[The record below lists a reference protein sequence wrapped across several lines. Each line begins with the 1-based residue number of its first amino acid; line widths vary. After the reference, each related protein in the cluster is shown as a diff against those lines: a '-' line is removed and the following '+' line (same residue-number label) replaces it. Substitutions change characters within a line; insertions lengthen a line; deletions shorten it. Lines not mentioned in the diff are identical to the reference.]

1 MPFNFTRKSLALIAF
16 SACVC
21 LRGTSVASAQTP
33 ALAAFSDAL
42 EALALQVGSSVV
54 QINVTGYAVAQSATS
69 GGDTLLEH
77 QRGTGSGVIL
87 DPSGYIITNYHVVES
102 ARRVQVVL
110 TAARANSGSRSLV
123 RPRGRTLDGTVVGI
137 DEETDLAVIKIDAIG
152 LPALSFGDSDALRAG
167 QIVAAFGSPL
177 GLENSMT
184 MGVVSAVGRQLAPD
198 DPMVYVQTDAPINPG
213 NSGGALVNIRG
224 QLVGI
229 NTLILSQGGGNEG
242 LGFAAPS
249 NIVRTVF
256 EQIRKNGRVKRGT
269 IGVSAQTITPT
280 LAAALKLPQDF
291 GVILA
296 DVYADEPGERAGL
309 KVGDLVLAVD
319 GKPMENGRQLEVNLY
334 QRAVGDVTTL
344 DVLRDG
350 RRQSLS
356 VAVAEREDDPARFAE
371 MVSPDRN
378 LVERLGVLA
387 TDFTPALAAIVGST
401 RVNLGVL
408 VAARALMGG
417 ADYGLKPG
425 DVIVGI
431 NGTAVSTLANLRRIV
446 GRMAANA
453 PCALQVLRKAE
464 LLYLSF
470 EIE

>member
-1 MPFNFTRKSLALIAF
+1 MFFSVSL
-16 SACVC
+16 C
-21 LRGTSVASAQTP
+21 LCGLYVIPSGAAAQTP

-42 EALALQVGSSVV
+42 EALAVQVGPSVV
-54 QINVTGYAVAQSATS
+54 QINVSGFTVAQSAAS

-110 TAARANSGSRSLV
+110 SAARGAGGAGSLV
-123 RPRGRTLDGTVVGI
+123 RPMGRTLEGTVVGV
-137 DEETDLAVIKIDAIG
+137 DEETDLAVIKVNAAG
-152 LPALSFGDSDALRAG
+152 LPAITLGDSDTLRAG

-184 MGVVSAVGRQLAPD
+184 MGVVSAVGRQLQPD

-256 EQIRKNGRVKRGT
+256 EQIRKSGRVKRGT
-269 IGVSAQTITPT
+269 IGVAAQTITPT
-280 LAAALKLPQDF
+280 LAAALKLPQDS

-296 DVYADEPGERAGL
+296 DVYPDEPGERAGL
-309 KVGDLVLAVD
+309 LIGDIVLSVD

-334 QRAVGDVTTL
+334 QRAAGDVTTL
-344 DVLRDG
+344 VVLRRG
-350 RRQSLS
+350 ERLTRP
-356 VAVAEREDDPARFAE
+356 VAVAEREDDPARFSE
-371 MVSPDRN
+371 LVTPERN

-387 TDFTPALAAIVGST
+387 VDLTPELAAKVGNS
-401 RVNLGVL
+401 RVLRGVL
-408 VAARALMGG
+408 IASRALMSG
-417 ADYGLKPG
+417 AEYGLQPG
-425 DVIVGI
+425 DVIVSV
-431 NGTAVSTLANLRRIV
+431 NGAPAGSLADLRSMI
-446 GRMAANA
+446 GRLPTNA
-453 PCALQVLRKAE
+453 PCALQVLRQGD
-464 LLYLSF
+464 LLYPVVRD
-470 EIE
+470 